1 MNVFLHQGKLL
12 FRLCDKKHI
21 SHPRARAR
29 TSTHTHCNLYK
40 YQRKMAR
47 KDNNVR
53 MHLNAP
59 RTRQKKYVSARHLC
73 SP

>member
-1 MNVFLHQGKLL
+1 
-12 FRLCDKKHI
+12 
-21 SHPRARAR
+21 
-29 TSTHTHCNLYK
+29 
-40 YQRKMAR
+40 MAR

-53 MHLNAP
+53 MHLNAT